1 MTPTIALAPVTR
13 ENYRAVCKIP
23 TEPGDEKFVASNPFS
38 LAQAA
43 YEPGFEPDA
52 IMAGGEMVGFV
63 MCDRDA
69 KTGDQWICR
78 LMIAAGKRRQGFG
91 RAAMEA
97 VLARYRAQGID
108 GIYVSFVPENRL
120 AQSLYIALGFADTGK
135 VEDGEY
141 VYYCKVH

>member
-1 MTPTIALAPVTR
+1 
-13 ENYRAVCKIP
+13 
-23 TEPGDEKFVASNPFS
+23 
-38 LAQAA
+38 
-43 YEPGFEPDA
+43 
-52 IMAGGEMVGFV
+52 
-63 MCDRDA
+63 
-69 KTGDQWICR
+69 
-78 LMIAAGKRRQGFG
+78 MIAAGKRRQGFG

-141 VYYCKVH
+141 VYYCKFH